1 MIGWKVGFGSADGL
15 ARLRLDRPLVAP
27 LPKSGVLPSGA
38 TVDVSGWTSP
48 VLEVEIAV
56 HVGHGLGAAIEL
68 ADIGFPPNDV
78 ERILA
83 SGIYHRHVVLG
94 PPAARTLD
102 GVAVRVL
109 RNDEE
114 VAATDDPTALTGELD
129 FVLETVARHAGRPLR
144 DGEIVIAGTMVPALA
159 LRPGERWRAEVLPLG
174 ALELTIAGV

>member
-1 MIGWKVGFGSADGL
+1 VIGWKVGFGSADGL

-56 HVGHGLGAAIEL
+56 YVGRGLGAAIEL
-68 ADIGFPPNDV
+68 ADVAFPPTDV

-94 PPAARTLD
+94 PPAARTID

-109 RNDEE
+109 RNGEE

-144 DGEIVIAGTMVPALA
+144 IGEVVIAGTMVPALP
-159 LRPGERWRAEVLPLG
+159 LFPGERWRAEVLPIG